1 MSLLPNHVKASIRL
15 TDIDVGFLELVE
27 NIRSR
32 IVNNKKGSINY
43 APCPEPT
50 GKFFID
56 IV

>member
-1 MSLLPNHVKASIRL
+1 MSIRL
-15 TDIDVGFLELVE
+15 TDIYVDFLELVE